1 MSWPKWSLGVIG
13 IAVIAILNGWHLVP
27 VQTFA
32 WATMAIGDASQG
44 RTFTETLTAAIDGE
58 SKCQI
63 CHYVVS
69 KTVVQA
75 ILACWI
81 RCLNYLSSP
90 LIGPIL
96 RFPRRASGPR
106 LSTSQIASG
115 FGQTLSRH
123 RRLSARGRAR
133 LPWQASLGSGCA
145 PNDFRRQ

>member
-1 MSWPKWSLGVIG
+1 MSWPKRSLGVIG

-44 RTFTETLTAAIDGE
+44 RTFTETLTTAIDGE

-63 CHYVVS
+63 CHYVEEQNCGS
-69 KTVVQA
+69 GDISLLDTLPKLL
-75 ILACWI
+75 IL
-81 RCLNYLSSP
+81 S

-123 RRLSARGRAR
+123 HRLSARGRAR
-133 LPWQASLGSGCA
+133 LPWQASLGSG
-145 PNDFRRQ
+145 